1 MASETDDRDAAARVS
16 TGLCVTGRLHA
27 AEVAVDAALVEAQA
41 LTALAPVDR
50 TGSLQPAAGQATTAV
65 RALSRARV
73 HLARAH
79 RTLADV
85 ARRIGLDETTV
96 GPLDKPEDTPPIG
109 GGPRRRKSVSGHP
122 A

>member
-1 MASETDDRDAAARVS
+1 MASETSDRDAAARNS
-16 TGLCVTGRLHA
+16 AGLKVTESLRA
-27 AEVAVDAALVEAQA
+27 AEAAVDLALVETRA
-41 LTALAPVDR
+41 LSALAPVAGDR
-50 TGSLQPAAGQATTAV
+50 PVPV
-65 RALSRARV
+65 RAVARARV

-85 ARRIGLDETTV
+85 ARRIGLDETAV

-109 GGPRRRKSVSGHP
+109 GGPRRRRP

>member
-1 MASETDDRDAAARVS
+1 MASKTYDSDAAARVS
-16 TGLCVTGRLHA
+16 AGLKVTESLHA
-27 AEVAVDAALVEAQA
+27 AEAAVEAALVEAHA
-41 LTALAPVDR
+41 LTALAPGDDR
-50 TGSLQPAAGQATTAV
+50 AAPGRGTTPV
-65 RALSRARV
+65 RAVSRARA

-79 RTLADV
+79 RSLADV

-109 GGPRRRKSVSGHP
+109 GGPRRRKP